1 MKKRN
6 NIRHRNKPVFD
17 ALVWKW
23 NAKKTGFPEAKK
35 RKRSLTSGVMNA
47 LGAAVFVGVTSL
59 SWAQES
65 EPLRLPEVE
74 VRGREESYK
83 TEEPSSQK
91 YTEPLRNVPQTFTIV
106 PEAVFKEQGAT
117 SLRDVLRGVAG
128 ITFSAGEGGV
138 PTGDNLTIR
147 GFSARTD
154 LFIDGVRDFGSY
166 SRDPFNFEQVEVIK
180 GPASNYSGRGS
191 TGGSVNLVSKS
202 PHLKPSYGTTLGL
215 GTDEYKRV
223 TLDLNQPITE
233 GTSLRFNALFHDA
246 DTPGRDAVTEKRY
259 GFAPSLAVGLG
270 SPTQVILS
278 YFYLTQEN
286 IPDNG
291 LPWTQASNTDPRL
304 ATLPNQ
310 APPVDFSNFYG
321 IASRDY
327 VKTRTHI
334 ATLKVDHEFD
344 ESMTLRN
351 LFRYGKTDLDDVA
364 VRPRFKNLTP
374 SGGGAPTFG
383 TTITREAATRDSEDG
398 ILSNQTDLTLRLKTG
413 KVAHTVVTG
422 IEYSRETFE
431 NFARTRPNG
440 PDTDLFNP
448 NPNDVPLTSV
458 GTRAN
463 APKTE
468 TEATTIALYV
478 FDTLKLGEGWQ
489 VSGGLRWESF
499 DVETTCERTKGT
511 ETNTN
516 CIPPAGSNIQRLT
529 AKDEVLS
536 WRAGVVYEVA
546 ENGSVYA
553 AVGTSFNP
561 AGEGL
566 SLRDAPTS
574 TSSPNLDPEENQSY
588 EVGTKWDLFK
598 KKLALSLAFFRT
610 EKTNARTED
619 PVNTT
624 DIVVL
629 EGKQR
634 VDGLEIGAAGSITDA
649 WKIFGGYAYLESE
662 VVSSKNAA
670 QVGNELARTPKQ
682 TLSVWTVYQFPWNLD
697 VGVGAQFVD
706 KQFSS
711 DQISSRRGAPSY
723 WLVDAMLAYPVRDNL
738 TLRLNGFNLTD
749 EKYLAKLGGGHV
761 VPGAGPS
768 ATLTA
773 DIQF

>member
-1 MKKRN
+1 MIKKRN
-6 NIRHRNKPVFD
+6 RIRHRNKRVFD
-17 ALVWKW
+17 ALVFKW
-23 NAKKTGFPEAKK
+23 NAKKAGFPETKK
-35 RKRSLTSGVMNA
+35 RKRSISSGVMNA
-47 LGAAVFVGVTSL
+47 FGVAVFVGVTSL
-59 SWAQES
+59 SWAQEG
-65 EPLRLPEVE
+65 EPPRLPDIE

-83 TEEPSSQK
+83 SEESSSPK

-106 PEAVFKEQGAT
+106 PESVFKEQGAT
-117 SLRDVLRGVAG
+117 TLRDVLRGVAG
-128 ITFSAGEGGV
+128 ITFAAGEGGL
-138 PTGDNLTIR
+138 PSGDNLTIR

-166 SRDPFNFEQVEVIK
+166 SRDPFNVEQVEVIK

-202 PHLKPSYGTTLGL
+202 PHLQPAYGTTLGL
-215 GTDEYKRV
+215 GTDEYTRV
-223 TLDLNQPITE
+223 TLDLNQPMT
-233 GTSLRFNALFHDA
+233 GGAAFRLNALYHNA
-246 DTPGRDAVTEKRY
+246 DTPGRDVATNKRY

-270 SPTQVILS
+270 SPTQVIFS
-278 YFYLTQEN
+278 YFHLTQDN

-304 ATLPNQ
+304 ANFPLQ
-310 APPVDFSNFYG
+310 APPVDFSHFYG

-327 VKTRTHI
+327 EEVSTDI
-334 ATLKVDHEFD
+334 GTLLVVHDFD
-344 ESMTLRN
+344 ESMSLRN
-351 LFRYGKTDLDDVA
+351 LFRYGKTDLDDVT

-374 SGGGAPTFG
+374 GGAPTFG
-383 TTITREAATRDSEDG
+383 TTITREAASRDSEDG
-398 ILSNQTDLTLRLKTG
+398 ILSNQIALTLGLKTG
-413 KVAHTVVTG
+413 KVEHAVVTG
-422 IEYSRETFE
+422 IEYSQETFE

-448 NPNDVPLTSV
+448 NPNDVPLILV

-478 FDTLKLGEGWQ
+478 FDTLKFGEGWQ

-516 CIPPAGSNIQRLT
+516 CIPPTGSNIQRLA

-536 WRAGVVYEVA
+536 WRAGVVYELV

-566 SLRDAPTS
+566 TLRDAPTS
-574 TSSPNLDPEENQSY
+574 TSSPNLDPEENLSY

-624 DIVVL
+624 DVVVL

-649 WKIFGGYAYLESE
+649 WKIFGGYTYLESE
-662 VVSSKNAA
+662 VLSSKNAT
-670 QVGNELARTPKQ
+670 QVGNALARTPKQ

-697 VGVGAQFVD
+697 VGAGAQFVD

-711 DQISSRRGAPSY
+711 DQISSRRSAPSY
-723 WLVDAMLAYPVRDNL
+723 WLVDAMLAYHVLDNL

-773 DIQF
+773 DIRF